1 MAQMYKN
8 LTGRWLGRYDQPAQQ
23 PSVPFEA
30 DLVEEAGSLTGET
43 QEPNTFRRELGPTLT
58 AILSGGRT
66 GQTVSFIKDYQGFAQ
81 HGPVYLGEANAA
93 LTRIAGHWSFPGLP
107 GLTGRFVMMRKPL
120 AAAKVTKA
128 REVKLPEG
136 VG

>member
-1 MAQMYKN
+1 MAQVYKS
-8 LTGRWLGRYDQPAQQ
+8 LTGRWLGRYDQPAQP

-30 DLVEEAGSLTGET
+30 DLVEEAGSLTGDT
-43 QEPNTFRRELGPTLT
+43 QEPNTFRPELGPTLT

-81 HGPVYLGEANAA
+81 DEPVYLGEANAA
-93 LTRIAGHWSFPGLP
+93 LTRIAGHWSAPGLP

-120 AAAKVTKA
+120 AGAKVTKA
-128 REVKLPEG
+128 RKAELPVG
-136 VG
+136 VI